1 LIPIGIKLFC
11 AIVFLM
17 TKLEQAIET
26 LKSLPVADQ
35 EFYADWVLAEVSGR
49 DTLQLTESELQEID
63 RRIVLNEPTVSGDVV
78 FARLRKK
85 YGSV

>member
-1 LIPIGIKLFC
+1 
-11 AIVFLM
+11 M

-63 RRIVLNEPTVSGDVV
+63 RRVASGEPTTPGDAV
-78 FARLRKK
+78 FARLRQR